1 MALREPD
8 KSLTE
13 FLALGRSLELAD
25 QQAAAIEDES
35 INAIERNKSWKT
47 TIKTKPEVQPPK
59 DKNPA
64 ANRSKHPTSQKI
76 CRNCGGQYPHD
87 TICPAKGK
95 ICHYCKKPNHFKT
108 VCNKLKRKQVQLV
121 SDDKSAETDSDESD
135 DYCYT
140 ITTETEVINSVKQ
153 SLPQVSLKLNNVDT
167 SLLIDTGSTVNIID
181 EETHQKIGKPTL
193 QKIKEPN
200 LYPYGTNNPLRIL
213 GQCEL
218 LIETK
223 HKIQCQ
229 KFFVTKGNHGSLMGY
244 QTAQALNLVK
254 ILQNIND
261 PTSTYPNL
269 FKCTGKLKDTQVK
282 IHVDESV
289 KPVAQKPRRV
299 PFHLRDKVEQ
309 EIQKLLDEDI
319 IEKVQGDPT
328 PWVSPIVVVPKKDS
342 ESVRICVDMRK
353 PNQAIL
359 RERHQMS
366 TVEEL
371 TSDLN
376 GAKVFSKIDLTSGY
390 HQLEL
395 TPESRSITTFS
406 THVGLFRYKR
416 LNFGISSASE
426 IFQETIRNIIQ
437 DIPNA

>member
-1 MALREPD
+1 MSQVIQHCHSSRLRKPALREPG

-13 FLALGRSLELAD
+13 ILALGRSLELAD
-25 QQAAAIEDES
+25 QHAAAIENES

-47 TIKTKPEVQPPK
+47 TTKTKPEIQPPK

-140 ITTETEVINSVKQ
+140 VTTETEVINSVKQ

-200 LYPYGTNNPLRIL
+200 LYPYGTNNPLCIL

-223 HKIQCQ
+223 HEIQCH

-269 FKCTGKLKDTQVK
+269 FKG
-282 IHVDESV
+282 I
-289 KPVAQKPRRV
+289 
-299 PFHLRDKVEQ
+299 
-309 EIQKLLDEDI
+309 
-319 IEKVQGDPT
+319 GNT

-359 RERHQMS
+359 RERHQMP

-376 GAKVFSKIDLTSGY
+376 GAKVFSKIDLSFKFPI
-390 HQLEL
+390 LK
-395 TPESRSITTFS
+395 S
-406 THVGLFRYKR
+406 K
-416 LNFGISSASE
+416 
-426 IFQETIRNIIQ
+426 
-437 DIPNA
+437 

>member
-1 MALREPD
+1 MNLKDDARKRALLLHYVGETVHDIYEAEKADSPATYDETKKVLSTYFKPKRNIQIEIFNFRSCKQKPNQSLDDFVTKLRKLSKTCEFPNTDAEILFQVIQHCHSSRLRKRALREPD
-8 KSLTE
+8 KSLPE
-13 FLALGRSLELAD
+13 ILALGRSLELAD

-47 TIKTKPEVQPPK
+47 TTKTKPEIQPPK

-64 ANRSKHPTSQKI
+64 ANRLKHPTSQKI
-76 CRNCGGQYPHD
+76 CQNCGGQYPHD

-108 VCNKLKRKQVQLV
+108 VCNKLKPKQVQLV
-121 SDDKSAETDSDESD
+121 SDEKSAETDSDESD

-200 LYPYGTNNPLRIL
+200 LYPYGTSNPLRIL

-223 HKIQCQ
+223 HKIQCH

-269 FKCTGKLKDTQVK
+269 SKAL
-282 IHVDESV
+282 
-289 KPVAQKPRRV
+289 
-299 PFHLRDKVEQ
+299 
-309 EIQKLLDEDI
+309 
-319 IEKVQGDPT
+319 
-328 PWVSPIVVVPKKDS
+328 VS
-342 ESVRICVDMRK
+342 
-353 PNQAIL
+353 
-359 RERHQMS
+359 
-366 TVEEL
+366 
-371 TSDLN
+371 
-376 GAKVFSKIDLTSGY
+376 
-390 HQLEL
+390 
-395 TPESRSITTFS
+395 
-406 THVGLFRYKR
+406 
-416 LNFGISSASE
+416 
-426 IFQETIRNIIQ
+426 
-437 DIPNA
+437 